1 MHFRRPTDPVFLPLL
16 GHSSSCWLPR
26 GEGMLAQAA
35 VGPSTAH
42 LRAQPQ
48 RDELMT
54 SPRGE
59 RRLLFISMNT
69 NPC

>member
-1 MHFRRPTDPVFLPLL
+1 MHFRWPTDPVFLPLL

-26 GEGMLAQAA
+26 GEG
-35 VGPSTAH
+35 TAH

-48 RDELMT
+48 RDELTT

-59 RRLLFISMNT
+59 RQLLFISMNT